1 MSETVEITTSRD
13 PPLRPAEVH
22 ALPLVR
28 RLPGRNRTKAELW
41 VYRRAEG
48 DLALKS
54 YSARPWPIRN
64 TLGRLLIRREAR
76 AYAAVAG
83 LAGLPRFLGRVGP
96 FALAVEWIDAPPLS
110 EFADGTVEPQRFDRL
125 ETILAGLHRRGVAL
139 VDLNYRDLL
148 IDADGSVHIVDLAM
162 ACVLGKRPGRVRR
175 RLFDH
180 FCAADRFA
188 LARLRARFAGEDP
201 AAAIEAADPR
211 VLTWHRRARRLKW
224 RWDRLRGAN
233 RLPPVDDHW
242 RF

>member
-1 MSETVEITTSRD
+1 MSGTAEISTSRE
-13 PPLRPAEVH
+13 PPLRLAEVH

-28 RLPGRNRTKAELW
+28 RLPGRNRTKADLS
-41 VYRRAEG
+41 VYRRAAG

-76 AYAAVAG
+76 AYAAAAE
-83 LAGLPRFLGRVGP
+83 LPGLPRFLGRVGA

-110 EFADGTVEPQRFDRL
+110 KFADGTVEPERFDKL
-125 ETILAGLHRRGVAL
+125 ERILAGLHRRGVAL

-148 IDADGSVHIVDLAM
+148 IAADGSAHIVDLAM

-180 FCAADRFA
+180 FRAADRFA

-211 VLTWHRRARRLKW
+211 VLRWHRRARRIKW
-224 RWDRLRGAN
+224 RWDRLRGAT

>member
-1 MSETVEITTSRD
+1 MSGPAETSTSSY

-28 RLPGRNRTKAELW
+28 RLPGRNRTKAELL

-54 YSARPWPIRN
+54 YSDCPWPIRN

-76 AYAAVAG
+76 AYTAVAG
-83 LAGLPRFLGRVGP
+83 LTGLPRFLGRVGP
-96 FALAVEWIDAPPLS
+96 FALAVEWIDARPLS
-110 EFADGTVEPQRFDRL
+110 EFADGDVEPERFDKL
-125 ETILAGLHRRGVAL
+125 ERILAELHGRGVAL
-139 VDLNYRDLL
+139 VDLHYRDLL
-148 IDADGSVHIVDLAM
+148 IAADSSVHIVDLAM
-162 ACVLGKRPGRVRR
+162 AYVLGKRPGRVRR

-180 FCAADRFA
+180 FRAADRFA
-188 LARLRARFAGEDP
+188 LARLRARFTGEDP

-211 VLTWHRRARRLKW
+211 VLTWHRRARRIKW
-224 RWDRLRGAN
+224 RWDRLRGAT

>member
-1 MSETVEITTSRD
+1 MSGTAEITTSAD

-28 RLPGRNRTKAELW
+28 HLPGRNRTKAELL

-64 TLGRLLIRREAR
+64 TLGRLLIRREMR

-96 FALAVEWIDAPPLS
+96 LAFAVEWFDAPPLS
-110 EFADGTVEPQRFDRL
+110 EFADGTVEPERFDKL
-125 ETILAGLHRRGVAL
+125 ENTLAGLHRRGVAL

-148 IDADGSVHIVDLAM
+148 IAADGSVYIVDLAM

-224 RWDRLRGAN
+224 RWDRLRGAT

-242 RF
+242 R